1 VKVVKIQLLAVMALV
16 AASVATAS
24 VQHPGVGPGSSVRYA
39 TDAYPGF
46 DNDDE
51 NVNPS
56 RKEPKWFG
64 WVTGPKMNEPAAQF
78 EYAKGLS
85 AKGDFSAAVREFDA
99 LVRSWPTSPEA
110 HLAQLE
116 CAEIC
121 FDELGDAEEAFD
133 HYRYLVDFYSLQ
145 CDYKKVTDRMYEA
158 AKRILADGKEVM
170 FIRFENTVD
179 ARRAFEAAVLR
190 APGADWAREAMLT
203 IAGLRE
209 KEGRYEQAIKVY
221 ENLRSLY
228 GGSEEAKI
236 SLAREAEARMVLLDD
251 HGYNRSRCRDTAG
264 FLAMALR
271 GCDQADAGKI
281 RGYLTL
287 VNRQLDDE
295 AYAAAK
301 FYDSKTRTVRSAVNA
316 YERYLSEYPD
326 GIHAEAAKARL
337 EALKGVEK

>member
-1 VKVVKIQLLAVMALV
+1 MALV

-203 IAGLRE
+203 IAALRE
-209 KEGRYEQAIKVY
+209 DEERYETAVTVY
-221 ENLRSLY
+221 ENLRNLHA
-228 GGSEEAKI
+228 GTPE
-236 SLAREAEARMVLLDD
+236 AREAAFREANARMIILRKR
-251 HGYNRSRCRDTAG
+251 GYNRSRVNDTLD
-264 FLAMALR
+264 FLKLVLSN
-271 GCDQADAGKI
+271 GELDADKREEVA
-281 RGYLTL
+281 RLLEEVRTH
-287 VNRQLDDE
+287 VEEE
-295 AYAAAK
+295 AFRAAV
-301 FYDSKTRTVRSAVNA
+301 FYDSRMRTRRSAISA
-316 YERYLSEYPD
+316 YEVFLKEYPASVHASEVRKRLSELQK
-326 GIHAEAAKARL
+326 EAAPN
-337 EALKGVEK
+337 E